1 MASVAVDYATKH
13 TITRTFDTSSADAGQ
28 VVSPLDTL
36 ASLDATST
44 PAVTEG
50 GTIQKAMVAGAG
62 TVDLTSLTEISG
74 RVFSLSGLKP
84 RTVKIVALAANAG
97 DITIAKGASNGY
109 TGFGAAFSETLK
121 PGGETVK
128 YLGSSGTAVAGGVK
142 TLDLSGT
149 GTDGVQISISAGA

>member
-13 TITRTFDTSSADAGQ
+13 TITRTFDTNATDAGQ

-84 RTVKIVALAANAG
+84 RTIKIKALDANAG
-97 DITIAKGASNGY
+97 AVTVVKGASNGY
-109 TGFGAAFSETLK
+109 TGLGAAYS
-121 PGGETVK
+121 TV
-128 YLGSSGTAVAGGVK
+128 LP
-142 TLDLSGT
+142 
-149 GTDGVQISISAGA
+149 AGAEAV